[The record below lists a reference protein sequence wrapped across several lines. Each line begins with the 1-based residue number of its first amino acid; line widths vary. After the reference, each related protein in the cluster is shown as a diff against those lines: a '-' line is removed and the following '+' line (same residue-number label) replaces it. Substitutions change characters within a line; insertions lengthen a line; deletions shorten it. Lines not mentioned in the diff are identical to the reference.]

1 MQFGPL
7 FYRSLEKDKTVA
19 LKVNKGH
26 FDRHMNL
33 SDESKLELLWWTK
46 LSSRAPSPI
55 RRESPTLE
63 IRTDA
68 SGAGWGATNMQVATG
83 GRWNES
89 ELVRAKNNE
98 INYLETLAVGLG
110 LKSFC
115 SDLRDAHVLV
125 RSDNVTAVTYLNC
138 MGGSKSLACNKVAHE
153 IWEWCIDRD
162 IWISVAHLPG
172 RENTEADRKS
182 RKFNDRTEW
191 MLNREDFHKVVSFFG
206 LPEIDLFASRLNA
219 QLSRYVSWLPDPNA
233 ESVDA
238 FSLNWREFNFY
249 AFPPFCLIPKC
260 LQKIRMDK
268 AQGLLVVPNWP
279 TQAWFPCIKAMMKGE
294 PLLLKRK
301 VSLLTQ
307 PVSNVPHPLHE
318 RLDLL
323 CFRLCGDPLIN
334 MD

>member
-1 MQFGPL
+1 
-7 FYRSLEKDKTVA
+7 
-19 LKVNKGH
+19 
-26 FDRHMNL
+26 
-33 SDESKLELLWWTK
+33 
-46 LSSRAPSPI
+46 
-55 RRESPTLE
+55 
-63 IRTDA
+63 
-68 SGAGWGATNMQVATG
+68 
-83 GRWNES
+83 
-89 ELVRAKNNE
+89 
-98 INYLETLAVGLG
+98 
-110 LKSFC
+110 
-115 SDLRDAHVLV
+115 
-125 RSDNVTAVTYLNC
+125 
-138 MGGSKSLACNKVAHE
+138 
-153 IWEWCIDRD
+153 
-162 IWISVAHLPG
+162 
-172 RENTEADRKS
+172 
-182 RKFNDRTEW
+182 

-238 FSLNWREFNFY
+238 FSLNWREFKFY

-268 AQGLLVVPNWP
+268 AKGLLVVPNWP
-279 TQAWFPCIKAMMKGE
+279 TQAWFPCIKAMMQGE

-307 PVSNVPHPLHE
+307 PVFNVPHPLHE